1 MDMAIA
7 GWKWSQVF
15 SAEGDRHPS
24 KSLKSSN
31 KPTYQEAQ
39 ATQAVLLKLLE
50 NLAADEHQW
59 ASKGAG
65 KPV

>member
-1 MDMAIA
+1 
-7 GWKWSQVF
+7 VF

-31 KPTYQEAQ
+31 KPTFQEPQ
-39 ATQAVLLKLLE
+39 ATWAVLLKLLE

-65 KPV
+65 KPL

>member
-1 MDMAIA
+1 
-7 GWKWSQVF
+7 VF

-24 KSLKSSN
+24 KSLKLSN

-39 ATQAVLLKLLE
+39 ATRAVLLKLLE